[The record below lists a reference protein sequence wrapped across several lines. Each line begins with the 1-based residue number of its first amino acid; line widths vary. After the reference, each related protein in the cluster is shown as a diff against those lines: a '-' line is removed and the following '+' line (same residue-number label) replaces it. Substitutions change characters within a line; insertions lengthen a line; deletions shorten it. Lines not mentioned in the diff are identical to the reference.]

1 ATPAILSAIRQEN
14 PNQAVFLVKPMQRV
28 ITDAL
33 GNRRLYMTLLGVFA
47 ALALLLSMAGIY
59 GVISYSVTQRTREFG
74 IRMALGAKSANV
86 MNLVLW
92 RGSLLVAIGLI
103 LGIGGAIGLT
113 RLLRAVLS
121 GVTATDPA
129 TFAVVAVILGGVG
142 LAACGIPATRALR
155 VDP

>member
-1 ATPAILSAIRQEN
+1 PVILINDTLARRYFGDEDPIGKGTNRGTVVGVVADVRQIGLDQPTAPECYFPLSQTAIYGLSLVTSTAMAVESATPAILSAIRQEN

-74 IRMALGAKSANV
+74 IRMALGAKS
-86 MNLVLW
+86 
-92 RGSLLVAIGLI
+92 
-103 LGIGGAIGLT
+103 
-113 RLLRAVLS
+113 
-121 GVTATDPA
+121 
-129 TFAVVAVILGGVG
+129 
-142 LAACGIPATRALR
+142 
-155 VDP
+155 